1 MAKSKITVYDIAK
14 EAGVSA
20 ATVSRVLTGN
30 VPVHEKTKEKVT
42 EVLQKYNF
50 RPSSVARS
58 LKARRSKS
66 IGFVV
71 PDITNHYFS
80 TMFLALELLAAQHG
94 YTVILCNSNSDF
106 TRESEILEVLL
117 EKEVELIVFTG
128 GRIDT
133 VGLPKKYV
141 AEIER
146 VNRIVPLVTCSVMPG
161 AKCIQIV
168 NDERQGVFTLVS
180 HLAGLGHHDIGMVGG
195 TGTNRPIALRRQHL
209 LEAAEEYHLRVR
221 DEWLIIEGGFLL
233 ASGSQCMEKML
244 ALPQKP
250 TAVMAFNDVVAVGA
264 LSTLQRRGVRV
275 PEDMALTG
283 YDGVQI
289 TASSYPGITTVGA
302 NFNGYAERIM
312 DIVLNHPE
320 PGQVVE
326 IMFPMELMVRESTL
340 GKQ

>member
-1 MAKSKITVYDIAK
+1 MAKNKITVYDIAK

-141 AEIER
+141 TEIER
-146 VNRIVPLVTCSVMPG
+146 VNRMVPLVTCSVIPG

-168 NDERQGVFTLVS
+168 NDERQGVFTLVG

-195 TGTNRPIALRRQHL
+195 TGTNRPISLRRQHL
-209 LEAAEEYHLRVR
+209 LEAAEEYRLRVR

-244 ALPQKP
+244 SLPQKP
-250 TAVMAFNDVVAVGA
+250 SAVMAFNDVVAVGA
-264 LSTLQRRGVRV
+264 LSTLQRHGVRV

-326 IMFPMELMVRESTL
+326 TMFPMELMARESTL